1 MKNIKVIKK
10 DAVSK
15 PDEQVKKVEE
25 NELQQKAKGRNVIKT
40 IENWI
45 AEWRIR
51 SEIETLRALSELN
64 NLKLKNSNG
73 I

>member
-15 PDEQVKKVEE
+15 PDGQVEKVEE
-25 NELQQKAKGRNVIKT
+25 EKTLSRSKGRNAIKT

-45 AEWRIR
+45 AEWRCR
-51 SEIETLRALSELN
+51 TEIETRRAMSELN
-64 NLKLKNSNG
+64 NLKLKNSTG
-73 I
+73 T